1 MQRGQNPGQSAK
13 PEYVLKR
20 ANGSFVI
27 NCSME
32 IVDRYHSFIHI
43 LFFIVGTYDIVLIII
58 QTKSIVLWETT
69 LIRRKN

>member
-32 IVDRYHSFIHI
+32 IVERNRSRIHF
-43 LFFIVGTYDIVLIII
+43 LFF
-58 QTKSIVLWETT
+58 
-69 LIRRKN
+69 